1 MNEIFKLVFSL
12 GAGILVGV
20 IFFGGLWFTVTKVVS
35 SGKASLW
42 LVISW
47 LIRNGILL
55 TAFYFVSNG
64 QWEKLLVCLFGFFVA
79 RVVIMRYIKQ
89 MPVNKIYPS
98 IKSQQ

>member
-20 IFFGGLWFTVTKVVS
+20 IFFGGLWFTVTNVVS

-47 LIRNGILL
+47 LIRNGIVL
-55 TAFYFVSNG
+55 TGFYFVSNG

>member
-89 MPVNKIYPS
+89 MPLNKIYPS

>member
-47 LIRNGILL
+47 LIRNGIVL
-55 TAFYFVSNG
+55 TGFYFVSNG

>member
-47 LIRNGILL
+47 LIRNGIVL
-55 TAFYFVSNG
+55 TGFYFVSNG
-64 QWEKLLVCLFGFFVA
+64 QWEKLLVCLFGFLVA

>member
-1 MNEIFKLVFSL
+1 
-12 GAGILVGV
+12 
-20 IFFGGLWFTVTKVVS
+20 VS

-47 LIRNGILL
+47 LIRNGIVL
-55 TAFYFVSNG
+55 TGFYFVSNG